1 MCQGEEKGRSNKTRK
16 VKAARTAVKSATPD
30 GILLVLILEWKREF
44 IINLVPIVSR
54 NNQLVLVF

>member
-16 VKAARTAVKSATPD
+16 VKATRTAVKSATPD
-30 GILLVLILEWKREF
+30 GILFLLILEWKREF

>member
-16 VKAARTAVKSATPD
+16 AKATRTAVKSATPD
-30 GILLVLILEWKREF
+30 GILLLLIVEGKREF